1 MASWKESKGIGIL
14 AGAAAVI
21 ALIILIGVSARKNTV
36 KISPETRA
44 RMEEVTMK
52 MRQMGEVK

>member
-1 MASWKESKGIGIL
+1 MASWKESKWIGIL
-14 AGAAAVI
+14 AGAAAAI

-44 RMEEVTMK
+44 RMDESTRK
-52 MRQMGEVK
+52 MREMGEVK